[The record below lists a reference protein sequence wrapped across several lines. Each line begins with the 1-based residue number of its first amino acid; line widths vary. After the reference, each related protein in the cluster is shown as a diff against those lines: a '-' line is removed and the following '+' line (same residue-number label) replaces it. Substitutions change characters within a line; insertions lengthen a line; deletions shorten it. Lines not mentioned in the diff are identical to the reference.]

1 MQTTIHSSD
10 FALTD
15 ALETFI
21 KEQAGQSMTKCSDRV
36 ESLIVRLKK
45 INGPLQD
52 KECTVEVKLARQ
64 PSIVVSKRSTDAY
77 ASIRSAMS
85 RASRTT
91 LRRVK
96 RRRAKRAEVSE

>member
-15 ALETFI
+15 ALENFI
-21 KEQAGQSMTKCSDRV
+21 KQQVGQSMTKCSDRV
-36 ESLIVRLKK
+36 ESLIVRLKE
-45 INGPLQD
+45 INGPQHD
-52 KECTVEVKLARQ
+52 KECIVEVKLAQQ
-64 PSIVVSKRSTDAY
+64 PPIVVSKRNADAY
-77 ASIRSAMS
+77 ASIRSALS

-96 RRRAKRAEVSE
+96 KRRAKKVDMSI

>member
-10 FALTD
+10 FALTE

-21 KEQAGQSMTKCSDRV
+21 KQQVGQSMTKCSDKV
-36 ESLIVRLKK
+36 ESLIVRLKD
-45 INGPLQD
+45 INGPLED

-64 PSIVVSKRSTDAY
+64 PPIVVSKRSADAY
-77 ASIRSAMS
+77 ASIRGAVS

-96 RRRAKRAEVSE
+96 RRRDRKSEMLG